1 MSQVST
7 IIWIF
12 YGILCS
18 LLLVYGLNSY
28 VLMRLFIRKRKQARE
43 QDAERETQALAEL
56 ESGERSWPEV
66 LTQLPLYN
74 ELNVAERVI
83 RAAAK
88 MEYPKGLHRIQ
99 VLDDSTDETREI
111 VDKVVAELSAEGID
125 IAVVRR
131 DNREGFKAGALQYGL
146 TQDNAPYIAIFDS
159 DFVPTKDFLK
169 RSIPQLISQEEVGL
183 VQARWGHLNREESWL
198 TRALA
203 MGIDCHFVIEQS
215 ARSWNNLYLNF
226 NGTAGVWRRQ
236 AIDEAGGWQADT
248 LTEDMDLSY
257 RAQIKGWR
265 LHYLLDLVVPAELP
279 ATFTALKSQQFRWAK
294 GSIQTAL
301 KILPKL
307 KFDPKRSLIK
317 RFQAVCHL
325 THYAIHFCM
334 FLMALVS
341 LPMVLVQ
348 EVDLGPF
355 FWPIA
360 FGPILAASLGPS
372 LSCIFAQCA
381 IDPKRFGYAIRQL
394 PALLM
399 VGFGISY
406 SNARAVWEGFTGK
419 QSAFIRTPKRGS
431 STQKSYNLNKS
442 LGPWIETALGAYCL
456 IAFALSLS
464 TDRLNVGIFALVYV
478 ASYWLVGVKSLRE
491 THA

>member
-1 MSQVST
+1 MAALSLIT
-7 IIWIF
+7 WIF
-12 YGILCS
+12 YGSLCT
-18 LLLVYGLNSY
+18 LLLGYGLNSY
-28 VLMRLFIRKRKQARE
+28 VLMRLFVRKRKAALAA
-43 QDAERETQALAEL
+43 DAERETATLAEL
-56 ESGERSWPEV
+56 ENGERSWPEL

-83 RAAAK
+83 RAAAA
-88 MEYPKGLHRIQ
+88 MEYPEGKHRIQ

-111 VDKVVAELSAEGID
+111 VDRVVSQLKAQGVQID
-125 IAVVRR
+125 VVRR
-131 DNREGFKAGALQYGL
+131 PTREGFKAGALQYGL
-146 TQDNAPYIAIFDS
+146 TQDNAPYVAIFDS
-159 DFVPTKDFLK
+159 DFVPQKEFLR
-169 RSIPQLISQEEVGL
+169 RSIPQLISQDEVGL
-183 VQARWGHLNREESWL
+183 VQARWGHLNKEESWL

-215 ARSWNNLYLNF
+215 ARSWNGLFLNF
-226 NGTAGVWRRQ
+226 NGTAGVWRRKV
-236 AIDEAGGWQADT
+236 IDDAGGWQADT

-257 RAQIKGWR
+257 RAQLKGWR
-265 LHYLLDLVVPAELP
+265 LHYLFGLEVPAELP

-301 KILPKL
+301 KILPQL
-307 KFDPKRSLIK
+307 KFDPKKRLVK

-348 EVDLGPF
+348 EIDLGEW

-360 FGPILAASLGPS
+360 FGPIIAASLGPS
-372 LSCIFAQCA
+372 LSCIFAQVA
-381 IDPKRFGYAIRQL
+381 IDRSRFLYALRQL
-394 PALLM
+394 PSLLL

-419 QSAFIRTPKRGS
+419 ESAFIRTPKMGLN
-431 STQKSYNLNKS
+431 TQKSYRVKRT
-442 LGPWIETALGAYCL
+442 LGPWAETFLGAYCML
-456 IAFALSLS
+456 AFALSLI

-478 ASYWLVGVKSLRE
+478 ASYWLVGIRSLRE
-491 THA
+491 SRA